1 MYLIP
6 KPKMKTHIFYHLYI
20 ADTPVWQD
28 ILKVQFD
35 SIVNS
40 GLYDEVNTIYF
51 GIVYTKEADLS
62 KLSKFTE
69 KYDKIKILYKRHKKS
84 FPIKIWSNPN
94 IEIKT
99 QLGEGETIL
108 KMIEFAKQNK
118 SDNYLFMHSKG
129 STNPNSN
136 CRSQKDYFLHRGMK
150 PFNNDNWNRTLR
162 RKFNDF
168 ILLDI
173 KKEIIE
179 DWRTKLK
186 ILENNDFYYYIFN
199 FFYATGDFLSKFDFK
214 KYNEKGCFPLEFTLK
229 DRHWSAMFPVNLYGV
244 INNLKLLTH
253 SKKDN
258 IFIETRMVDVGTDF
272 DLTIQ
277 EYVK

>member
-1 MYLIP
+1 
-6 KPKMKTHIFYHLYI
+6 MKTHIFYHLYI
-20 ADTPVWQD
+20 ANSSIWSN
-28 ILKVQFD
+28 ILKLQFD

-51 GIVYTKEADLS
+51 GVVYTKEADLS

-129 STNPNSN
+129 STKPNSN
-136 CRSQKDYFLHRGMK
+136 GKTQIKHFYERGVPKGKRYNRSVRDRTNLCILKDITTEIAMK
-150 PFNNDNWNRTLR
+150 W
-162 RKFNDF
+162 
-168 ILLDI
+168 
-173 KKEIIE
+173 KE
-179 DWRTKLK
+179 KLK

-214 KYNEKGCFPLEFTLK
+214 KYNEEGCYPLEFTLK

-258 IFIETRMVDVGTDF
+258 IFIETRMIDVGTDF

-277 EYVK
+277 EFVK

>member
-1 MYLIP
+1 MRMYL
-6 KPKMKTHIFYHLYI
+6 FYHLYI

-35 SIVNS
+35 SIVDS
-40 GLYDEVNTIYF
+40 RLYEELKTIYF
-51 GIVYTKEADLS
+51 GVVYNNESDLLRLNEFV
-62 KLSKFTE
+62 KKF
-69 KYDKIKILYKRHKKS
+69 DKIKIIYTRQIKS
-84 FPIKIWSNPN
+84 LPVKIWSNPN
-94 IEIKT
+94 TSILN

-108 KMIEFAKQNK
+108 KMIEFAKQNP

-136 CRSQKDYFLHRGMK
+136 CRSQKDHFFKRGMQPYENK
-150 PFNNDNWNRTLR
+150 NWNRTLR

-168 ILLDI
+168 ILKDI
-173 KKEIIE
+173 NKEIIE

-186 ILENNDFYYYIFN
+186 ILQNNDFYYYIFN
-199 FFYATGDFLSKFDFK
+199 FFYASGVFLSKFDFK
-214 KYNEKGCFPLEFTLK
+214 KYNEKGCYPLAFTLK

-258 IFIETRMVDVGTDF
+258 IFIETRMIDVGTDF
-272 DLTIQ
+272 DPMIQ
-277 EYVK
+277 EYIDE

>member
-1 MYLIP
+1 
-6 KPKMKTHIFYHLYI
+6 MKTYIFYHLYI
-20 ADTPVWQD
+20 ANTPVWQD
-28 ILKVQFD
+28 ILKVQFN

-84 FPIKIWSNPN
+84 FPIKIWSNPI

-108 KMIEFAKQNK
+108 KMIEFAKQNS

-129 STNPNSN
+129 STKPNPL
-136 CRSQKDYFLHRGMK
+136 CRSQMNHFYERGAPKRKHYSRSFRDITNRYIVKDITTEIVMK
-150 PFNNDNWNRTLR
+150 WKNKLE
-162 RKFNDF
+162 
-168 ILLDI
+168 IL
-173 KKEIIE
+173 KSS
-179 DWRTKLK
+179 
-186 ILENNDFYYYIFN
+186 DFYYYIFN
-199 FFYATGDFLSKFDFK
+199 FFYATGAFLSKFDFK
-214 KYNEKGCFPLEFTLK
+214 EYNKNGCFPKEFSLD

-258 IFIETRMVDVGTDF
+258 IFIETRMIDVGTDF
-272 DLTIQ
+272 DSTIK
-277 EYVK
+277 EYIK

>member
-1 MYLIP
+1 MRMYL
-6 KPKMKTHIFYHLYI
+6 FYHLYI

-40 GLYDEVNTIYF
+40 GLYVELETIHL
-51 GIVYTKEADLS
+51 GVVYTNESDIKILNEFA
-62 KLSKFTE
+62 KKFN
-69 KYDKIKILYKRHKKS
+69 KIKIIYTRHKKS

-136 CRSQKDYFLHRGMK
+136 CRSQKDYFLQRGMK

-168 ILLDI
+168 ILKDI
-173 KKEIIE
+173 SKEIIE
-179 DWRTKLK
+179 DCRTKLK

-199 FFYATGDFLSKFDFK
+199 FFFMQLVNFYQSLI
-214 KYNEKGCFPLEFTLK
+214 LK
-229 DRHWSAMFPVNLYGV
+229 NTMKRVAFHWNL
-244 INNLKLLTH
+244 H
-253 SKKDN
+253 
-258 IFIETRMVDVGTDF
+258 
-272 DLTIQ
+272 
-277 EYVK
+277 

>member
-1 MYLIP
+1 
-6 KPKMKTHIFYHLYI
+6 MKLHIFYHLYI

-28 ILKVQFD
+28 ILRVQFD

-40 GLYDEVNTIYF
+40 GLYVELETIHL
-51 GIVYTKEADLS
+51 GVVYMNESD
-62 KLSKFTE
+62 
-69 KYDKIKILYKRHKKS
+69 IKILNEFAKKFNKIQIIYTRHYKKL
-84 FPIKIWSNPN
+84 PVKIWSNPI

-136 CRSQKDYFLHRGMK
+136 CRSQKDYFLQRGMK

-168 ILLDI
+168 ILKDI
-173 KKEIIE
+173 NKEIIE

-199 FFYATGDFLSKFDFK
+199 FFYATGEFLSKFDFK
-214 KYNEKGCFPLEFTLK
+214 KYNEKGCFPLEFTLR

-244 INNLKLLTH
+244 VNNLKLLTH
-253 SKKDN
+253 NKKDN
-258 IFIETRMVDVGTDF
+258 IFIETSMVDVGVDF
-272 DLTIQ
+272 RSIIK
-277 EYVK
+277 EYVDESN